1 MRIDHGSEP
10 VPHEPHVTATLGSAK
25 QWSDAEASGMV
36 AVTLTC
42 STTDWSAAAAVD
54 PMLQGLP
61 ITRSGVSFFMDEI
74 SLGSDLVGLG
84 ELGDEAQD
92 SPVEHEKCDHVSTSL
107 EASEL
112 VRIAATPPVY
122 ETAPRSSE
130 GATLACTLGKPLAR
144 AHSQSEFARV
154 ELAEAQDLAEACRPD
169 PASPTTPPATRTQK
183 RARLGLSRASSQPR
197 EWWEHYL
204 LVTS

>member
-1 MRIDHGSEP
+1 MFDSVSEDLFAKMPIDHGSQP
-10 VPHEPHVTATLGSAK
+10 VPDEPHVTATLGSAK

-36 AVTLTC
+36 AVTLSC
-42 STTDWSAAAAVD
+42 SKTDCSAAAAVD
-54 PMLQGLP
+54 PILQGHP
-61 ITRSGVSFFMDEI
+61 ITRSGVSFFMDET
-74 SLGSDLVGLG
+74 SLGNDLVGLG

-92 SPVEHEKCDHVSTSL
+92 SPVEPPV
-107 EASEL
+107 
-112 VRIAATPPVY
+112 PPVY

-130 GATLACTLGKPLAR
+130 GATLGKPLAR
-144 AHSQSEFARV
+144 SHSQSEFARA

-204 LVTS
+204 LNTS

>member
-1 MRIDHGSEP
+1 MPIDHGSET

-36 AVTLTC
+36 AVTLSC
-42 STTDWSAAAAVD
+42 SKTDWSAAAAVD

-92 SPVEHEKCDHVSTSL
+92 SRSPVEPPV
-107 EASEL
+107 
-112 VRIAATPPVY
+112 PPVY

>member
-1 MRIDHGSEP
+1 MPIDHGSEP
-10 VPHEPHVTATLGSAK
+10 VP
-25 QWSDAEASGMV
+25 DAPRGMV
-36 AVTLTC
+36 AVTLSC
-42 STTDWSAAAAVD
+42 SKTDWSAAAAVH
-54 PMLQGLP
+54 PILQGHP

-74 SLGSDLVGLG
+74 SLGNDLVGLG

-92 SPVEHEKCDHVSTSL
+92 SPVEPPV
-107 EASEL
+107 
-112 VRIAATPPVY
+112 PPVY
-122 ETAPRSSE
+122 ETAPRS
-130 GATLACTLGKPLAR
+130 GKPLAR
-144 AHSQSEFARV
+144 SHSQSVFARA

>member
-1 MRIDHGSEP
+1 
-10 VPHEPHVTATLGSAK
+10 
-25 QWSDAEASGMV
+25 MV
-36 AVTLTC
+36 AVTLSC
-42 STTDWSAAAAVD
+42 SETDGSAAAAVD
-54 PMLQGLP
+54 PTDPVLDEEPPL
-61 ITRSGVSFFMDEI
+61 TRSGVSFFMDEI
-74 SLGSDLVGLG
+74 SLGSDLIGLG

-130 GATLACTLGKPLAR
+130 RATLACMLGKPLAR
-144 AHSQSEFARV
+144 AHSQSEFALNARV

-169 PASPTTPPATRTQK
+169 PASPTAPPATRSQK

-204 LVTS
+204 LVT